1 MTFPFSKVTITGI
14 VTDVAIT
21 TTGSP
26 PNVTVTDTILTISSS
41 YGGTTRL
48 TPGMTI
54 VFASSFVGIE
64 SGKEYV
70 ISDVDFTSTTFKI
83 NENGV
88 LKKAIDSYNLDV
100 MFAAYLEFNDSTGPS
115 VIFDTNKNNQGI
127 VDYSQQLNR
136 IVKLG
141 EEEGFYT
148 LSPYE
153 YLGAI
158 SNYKNL
164 VENGAILDQPTIQK
178 SATKVAR
185 DTIAKYKKD
194 FTTLPKVK
202 D

>member
-1 MTFPFSKVTITGI
+1 MAFPFSKVTITGI
-14 VTDVAIT
+14 VTSVSIT

-26 PNVTVTDTILTISSS
+26 PNVTVVDTILTISSG

-70 ISDVDFTSTTFKI
+70 ISDNDFTSNTFKI
-83 NENGV
+83 NENGI
-88 LKKAIDSYNLDV
+88 LKKATDNYNLDV
-100 MFAAYLEFNDSTGPS
+100 MFAAYLEFNNSDGPS
-115 VIFDTNKNNQGI
+115 MIFDTNKNNQGI

-164 VENGAILDQPTIQK
+164 VEEGSILNKPTIQK

-185 DTIAKYKKD
+185 DTIAKYKNDLK
-194 FTTLPKVK
+194 TLPKVK